1 MEVRDGDFIESVV
14 TASTHDLSL
23 WFTSAGYAYRLPVY
37 RIPPLGRAARGKA
50 IVNLLGLRPE
60 ERIQGMLALRELEQ
74 EDVYVLT
81 VTRLG
86 TVKRTPL
93 KAYANIRS
101 AGLIALHLDEGDSLK
116 SVHLVREEDHVF
128 IATRHGMSIRFP
140 ASDARSMGRPA
151 RGVRGIALAS
161 GDAVVSASVVQ
172 GDEDILTVTARG
184 YGKRTHIEEYRP
196 QGRGGKGLVNFKVQD
211 RTGPVVAALPVRSED
226 EVIVATR
233 EGKVIRTA
241 VEQDESNR
249 IRRMG
254 RGTRGVRVI
263 SLRESDEV
271 VAVSRGGQVQN
282 GDIEGSPEGD
292 PPSSP

>member
-1 MEVRDGDFIESVV
+1 
-14 TASTHDLSL
+14 
-23 WFTSAGYAYRLPVY
+23 
-37 RIPPLGRAARGKA
+37 
-50 IVNLLGLRPE
+50 LLGLRPD

-74 EDVYVLT
+74 DDVFVLT

-101 AGLIALHLDEGDSLK
+101 TGLIALHLDEGDSLK
-116 SVHLVREEDHVF
+116 SVHLVREEDQVF
-128 IATRHGMSIRFP
+128 IATRQGMAIRFP

-151 RGVRGIALAS
+151 RGVRGIALSS

-184 YGKRTHIEEYRP
+184 YGKRTHIDEYRL
-196 QGRGGKGLVNFKVQD
+196 QGRGGQGLTNLKVQA
-211 RTGPVVAALPVRSED
+211 RTGPVVAAVPVRRED

-233 EGKVIRTA
+233 EGQVIRTA
-241 VEQDESNR
+241 VEQDAHNR

-254 RGTRGVRVI
+254 RSTQGVRVI
-263 SLRESDEV
+263 SLRDPDEV

-282 GDIEGSPEGD
+282 GDIDGSAE
-292 PPSSP
+292 